1 MSALSRYSFA
11 LVRSTRSALF
21 ADALGFLS
29 EGPSYR
35 RDSVAMLSDRLR
47 DLRDGYA
54 FCRECKLSPARLA
67 VLARYGKH
75 LAARVD
81 GDLNVP
87 YPRVVGYRVEATIQS
102 VLK

>member
-1 MSALSRYSFA
+1 MKEKD
-11 LVRSTRSALF
+11 
-21 ADALGFLS
+21 DALTL
-29 EGPSYR
+29 
-35 RDSVAMLSDRLR
+35 RDAGGLLSDRLR
-47 DLRDGYA
+47 DLRERYV

-87 YPRVVGYRVEATIQS
+87 YPRAVRYRVEATIQS
-102 VLK
+102 ILK